1 MTSAIN
7 TAVRVAR
14 TGVTK
19 CVDDF
24 TFVPAENGVRIL
36 SSTGALVAHVEQI
49 GRFLDIPRGIV
60 HVDLAHCEA
69 CFDKVRG
76 LLADLTNGAYTI
88 DRDSRGV
95 VRLNEVREPV
105 FWYADADAQYA
116 DAQYADADAQTR
128 MQSALACA
136 GLGSLLE

>member
-1 MTSAIN
+1 MTSAIR

-36 SSTGALVAHVEQI
+36 CATGAPVAHVEPI
-49 GRFLDIPRGIV
+49 GRFFDIPRGIV
-60 HVDLAHCEA
+60 HVDLTHCET
-69 CFDKVRG
+69 CFDRVRG

-88 DRDSRGV
+88 DRDSRGA
-95 VRLNEVREPV
+95 VRLNEIREPV
-105 FWYADADAQYA
+105 FWYADAQY
-116 DAQYADADAQTR
+116 ADAQTR
-128 MQSALACA
+128 MQSALVCA
-136 GLGSLLE
+136 GLGSLL